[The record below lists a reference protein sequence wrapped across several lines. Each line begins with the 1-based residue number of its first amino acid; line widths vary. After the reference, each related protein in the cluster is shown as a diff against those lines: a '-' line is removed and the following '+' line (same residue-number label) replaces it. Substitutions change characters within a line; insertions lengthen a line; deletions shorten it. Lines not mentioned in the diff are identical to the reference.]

1 MYQVRVSQRYGQLF
15 VSTVFEK
22 DTFGE
27 KQVFPQC
34 GLPLVFRTDAS
45 ARNVA
50 KCYVECVTTKKY
62 QGVDFVLKVDGISVC
77 HGKKVLLDMITAYW
91 GKQSMHIGAV
101 SIEQEVESPE
111 LVDSAI
117 SAPILQAI
125 YNQCL

>member
-15 VSTVFEK
+15 VLAVFEK
-22 DTFGE
+22 DIFGE

-50 KCYVECVTTKKY
+50 KLYIESVTTKKY
-62 QGVDFVLKVDGISVC
+62 QGDILVLRVDGVPVC
-77 HGKKVLLDMITAYW
+77 YGNKVLLDMISKYW
-91 GKQSMHIGAV
+91 CKQSVQIGSV
-101 SIEQEVESPE
+101 STERENESPE
-111 LVDSAI
+111 IVDSA
-117 SAPILQAI
+117 SAAPILQAI